1 MTSVRRARLVS
12 LDLYHLAVLHSYP
25 HAAFHLAATSARTAN
40 VFDLSLG
47 RRPFAFGDADDAFG
61 SETAAAAAVAIA
73 SLEKLRRV
81 NVSFPIIPP
90 SLYTKSESRNDNLC
104 PCFDEVLFL
113 RKIIYTCQGLNEGN
127 SICAD
132 DGAFWNYRYSRLE

>member
-12 LDLYHLAVLHSYP
+12 LDLTTLPSCTVTHTPHSILP
-25 HAAFHLAATSARTAN
+25 QPRHELRMCLTSAWVDAPSPSAN
-40 VFDLSLG
+40 
-47 RRPFAFGDADDAFG
+47 ADDAFG